1 MTDVLFFI
9 AGLTVGLTF
18 GAGLIFYRHKFENQL
33 KDAVGQKFEL
43 MAQKIFDEKTSRF
56 QDLSTKNLAQ
66 ILDPLKERIKDFEKK
81 VDETYANERSERGL
95 LRGELCKMMELNQV
109 MSLETQNLTKALK
122 GENKTQ
128 GNWGELILE
137 NILERSG
144 LREGHEY
151 TVQGT
156 DMGLKGDEG
165 QRLLPDVIVNL
176 PGGKHIIIDSK
187 MTLKAFEA
195 YCSAATEEDRLRQ
208 AKLHIKSLEDHIS
221 NLSSKKY
228 HMAEQLISPDFVILF
243 MPLEPAFALAF
254 QLKSDLF
261 NWAWEKNIAI
271 VSPTTLLATLRTVS
285 NLWKQEKQQ
294 KNAQDIARRGGLLY
308 EKFASLL
315 QDFKSLGDKLD
326 SAQKTH
332 QDLTKKLSEGNG
344 NLISQVEQL
353 KELGVKTEK
362 TLPSLM

>member
-128 GNWGELILE
+128 GNWGEMILE

-144 LREGHEY
+144 LRKGEEFFIGTIKEIPA
-151 TVQGT
+151 VISQGNSIEEAKQNVRDALELYLE
-156 DMGLKGDEG
+156 DM
-165 QRLLPDVIVNL
+165 Q
-176 PGGKHIIIDSK
+176 S
-187 MTLKAFEA
+187 
-195 YCSAATEEDRLRQ
+195 EEDNFT
-208 AKLHIKSLEDHIS
+208 KVLEED
-221 NLSSKKY
+221 
-228 HMAEQLISPDFVILF
+228 LII
-243 MPLEPAFALAF
+243 
-254 QLKSDLF
+254 
-261 NWAWEKNIAI
+261 
-271 VSPTTLLATLRTVS
+271 
-285 NLWKQEKQQ
+285 
-294 KNAQDIARRGGLLY
+294 G
-308 EKFASLL
+308 
-315 QDFKSLGDKLD
+315 
-326 SAQKTH
+326 
-332 QDLTKKLSEGNG
+332 
-344 NLISQVEQL
+344 
-353 KELGVKTEK
+353 
-362 TLPSLM
+362 